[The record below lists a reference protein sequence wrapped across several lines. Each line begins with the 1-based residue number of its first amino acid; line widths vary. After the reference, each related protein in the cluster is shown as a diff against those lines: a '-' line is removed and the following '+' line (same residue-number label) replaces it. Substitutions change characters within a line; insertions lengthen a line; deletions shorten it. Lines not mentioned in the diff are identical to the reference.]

1 MKNIMKKT
9 ITKEFFDEYATKLID
24 FYEKNEQM
32 KDALLNIG
40 LDPKNMISLYDCFA
54 MINSCF
60 GKEFLM
66 QGENLDSLFEL
77 IDVKEIN
84 IDKLKFVRIINQIE
98 KMDKKID
105 ESSKIIRKLSDNE
118 WDVYFP
124 TGEFLLND
132 FLNDIFDDNEVDDI
146 GYFIYE
152 LEFGSKWH
160 EGMVL
165 DKNGN
170 DIPLKDAS
178 DLYDLLLSK

>member
-40 LDPKNMISLYDCFA
+40 LDPKNMISLYDCFS

-66 QGENLDSLFEL
+66 QGESLDSLFEL

-84 IDKLKFVRIINQIE
+84 IDKLKFIRIINQIE

-105 ESSKIIRKLSDNE
+105 ESSKIIRKLFDNE

-132 FLNDIFDDNEVDDI
+132 FLNDIFDDEEVDDI

-178 DLYDLLLSK
+178 DLYNLLLSK